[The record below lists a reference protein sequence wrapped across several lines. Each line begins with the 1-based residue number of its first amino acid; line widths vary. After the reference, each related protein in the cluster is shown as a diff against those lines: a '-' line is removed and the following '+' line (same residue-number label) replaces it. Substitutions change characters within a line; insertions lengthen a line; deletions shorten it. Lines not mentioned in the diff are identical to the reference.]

1 MEQASTM
8 RLWPLVIA
16 LVVWTASPC
25 ASIAAETA
33 PAPPATA
40 PSTAVPPSQG
50 SSASE
55 EAHTVYFGVMGEVA
69 RPGTYAA
76 SSLWN
81 LAQLIKEAGGITS
94 RADKTVRIFR
104 GGVLT
109 EQVFLGSGEALPLLA
124 NDLIVVGAASFP
136 AIHTTTASASRE
148 SSQKAAASG
157 VQLAFINV
165 IERPVIVK
173 MPADQATLGRIVE
186 LLGQPTD
193 CVANIRIFAPPGSGP
208 RELDSIEPATQR
220 LDSGTVLVFAASS
233 IRAESLPALPA
244 SIAMRPPAAP
254 VAIVAEPPEFKATQ
268 SQVANTKPSDTRHVL
283 VTAELPAFR
292 DTAERLPGDRNLK
305 TLDIAPHIEWDHAG
319 HPAIESAES
328 AQAAVVQP
336 LAAAAPRET
345 HNEIHSGRMVA
356 IMAGMSAL
364 AGLAMLLTIVSIVQ
378 RWFESGKLHVRR
390 ESRTS
395 STRSPASN
403 GPPSAPIRPIPA
415 GLFRRPIRIDAR
427 QPFTRLS
434 VDLAAIERATQSKT
448 NR

>member
-1 MEQASTM
+1 M
-8 RLWPLVIA
+8 RLRPLVIA

-33 PAPPATA
+33 SAP
-40 PSTAVPPSQG
+40 PSTASSTVVPPSPG
-50 SSASE
+50 SSANE
-55 EAHTVYFGVMGEVA
+55 VARTVYFGVMGEVA

-76 SSLWN
+76 SSVWN
-81 LAQLIKEAGGITS
+81 LAQLIKEAGGITP

-109 EQVFLGSGEALPLLA
+109 EQVFLGSGEAPPLLA

-136 AIHTTTASASRE
+136 AIHATNTGASRE

-157 VQLAFINV
+157 VQLGFINL

-193 CVANIRIFAPPGSGP
+193 CAANIRVFAPPGSGP

-233 IRAESLPALPA
+233 IRAASLPALPA
-244 SIAMRPPAAP
+244 PIAMRSPAVPA
-254 VAIVAEPPEFKATQ
+254 AIVAQPPEFKTAQ
-268 SQVANTKPSDTRHVL
+268 SQVADTKPSDTRHVL
-283 VTAELPAFR
+283 VTAELPTVR
-292 DTAERLPGDRNLK
+292 DTAAHPPGDRNLK

-319 HPAIESAES
+319 HPMIESADA
-328 AQAAVVQP
+328 AQAAVVRP
-336 LAAAAPRET
+336 LAATATGEA

-390 ESRTS
+390 QSGTN
-395 STRSPASN
+395 STRSKALN

-415 GLFRRPIRIDAR
+415 GLFRRPIRIDAS